1 LLDKEVEREEPRGI
15 EGEKRRRFLER
26 GNL

>member
-1 LLDKEVEREEPRGI
+1 LFDKEVEREEPRGI